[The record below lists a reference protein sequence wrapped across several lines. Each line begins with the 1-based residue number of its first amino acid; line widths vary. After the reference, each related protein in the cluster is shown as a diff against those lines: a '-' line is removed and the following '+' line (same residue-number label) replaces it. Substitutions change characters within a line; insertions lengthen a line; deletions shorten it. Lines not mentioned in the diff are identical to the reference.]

1 MFLSL
6 CDLFH
11 LGPCPKDHSCFHKC
25 RIFFSLSVE
34 YNSIVYACI
43 YMYTHTHYNLL
54 IRSLVNGHRLSPDF
68 SYYEKCFNEH
78 GGACIP

>member
-34 YNSIVYACI
+34 YNSIVYESI
-43 YMYTHTHYNLL
+43 YM
-54 IRSLVNGHRLSPDF
+54 
-68 SYYEKCFNEH
+68 
-78 GGACIP
+78 